1 VVPGLTGITEMA
13 VGFDHMLALDSG
25 GTVWS
30 WGDNTEGELGNGTTS
45 GVAGSNP
52 TPVPVPG
59 LTGVTQI
66 AAGVRYS
73 LALRSDGTVWAWGWN
88 NDGQL
93 GDGTTVDRN
102 RPERLAGLT
111 GVTRLIAGDH
121 TSYALKVGGTLLAW
135 GDNSGGLLGN
145 GTTTGISAVPVAV
158 PGLAGVTSVSTSAG
172 GTLAVAGAA
181 GTMWSWGTNYN
192 GQLGNGTTTP
202 RYSPAPTSLTGVTQ
216 VSSGVQAQAAV
227 MSSGQVMTWGDDQL
241 QALGRA
247 SRSGAA
253 IDPTPAPLT
262 TLAAVT
268 QAAVGVNSGLSIGRP
283 APRVPSVIGQTQAE
297 AAQTLQ
303 AGGYTLGRVAFIV
316 DLTCEYI
323 GEVKTQS
330 PAAGSIAAPGTS
342 VSVGIGKPGGKCL

>member
-1 VVPGLTGITEMA
+1 MTLPADA
-13 VGFDHMLALDSG
+13 VRIAMGGFNGAAVLAN
-25 GTVWS
+25 GTVAT
-30 WGDNTEGELGNGTTS
+30 WGANFRGQIGDGR
-45 GVAGSNP
+45 
-52 TPVPVPG
+52 TPAERDTPFVVPG

-93 GDGTTVDRN
+93 GDGTTVDRS

-121 TSYALKVGGTLLAW
+121 TSYALK
-135 GDNSGGLLGN
+135 
-145 GTTTGISAVPVAV
+145 
-158 PGLAGVTSVSTSAG
+158 AG
-172 GTLAVAGAA
+172 GTL
-181 GTMWSWGTNYN
+181 
-192 GQLGNGTTTP
+192 
-202 RYSPAPTSLTGVTQ
+202 
-216 VSSGVQAQAAV
+216 
-227 MSSGQVMTWGDDQL
+227 
-241 QALGRA
+241 
-247 SRSGAA
+247 
-253 IDPTPAPLT
+253 
-262 TLAAVT
+262 
-268 QAAVGVNSGLSIGRP
+268 LSIGRP

-303 AGGYTLGRVAFIV
+303 GAGYTLGRVAFIV